1 MIEILSQDFFKIL
14 KLVVTYVQD
23 NLLCFLVNFACLRLL
38 HTVWQIL
45 TQFIFFLFF
54 FFFLRGIFYSLNKLR
69 RVINEKVIKLW
80 FPNLEL
86 NSSRTTALKSYH

>member
-45 TQFIFFLFF
+45 TQFIFFFF
-54 FFFLRGIFYSLNKLR
+54 VFFFLRGNRNLWPVYLFCWLVNFLFTQQ
-69 RVINEKVIKLW
+69 IKKG
-80 FPNLEL
+80 N
-86 NSSRTTALKSYH
+86 